1 MRRTGSATAPERP
14 QIKRSQAS
22 STSDNTITSSTAE
35 GLSPSTEDEK
45 KLIFARVSRCLLR
58 LEREFYMFQQI
69 IGQSQSACEHFL
81 HPLEILHLTTDEK
94 KVEFAASI
102 YEVPGYNYVR
112 DIIYLGPNFYKVKK
126 EGNNW
131 VFDDTLETKEQ
142 VPLTKF
148 LDFAIGAAECCEI
161 LHHGNGLVH
170 GQIRGDCFHMNSKTG
185 LVKMVNLGSGN
196 VSLEKALTSSGWASI
211 NRERGGQFKLQFIAP
226 EQSGRT
232 TSDPDS
238 RTDIYSLGVVF
249 WTMLTHEQPFAGDSP
264 LEIIQSVLSRR
275 IPLLSSR
282 RLDIPECLSQVIA
295 KMTQKKIDDR
305 YHSTTGL
312 KHDLVQIKK
321 LLCGGNLK
329 ELESFEI
336 ATKDISCFFTLP
348 NFQIGRE
355 REKRLLS
362 SYIDKVSSQARVKK
376 SIKQSHS
383 TVSSASSASG
393 LKNDSN
399 RFNVETSSIATDSP
413 SCQGNLATVHDHTRL
428 SHVTSRESLR
438 SQDVMPAD
446 FPAVENIAAHKSSIE
461 LPSYVEKRMPS
472 GIADNVLQR
481 PLSHVSGSEV
491 PSSSLTKLLRRGHQG
506 SCELISITGAAGSG
520 KTTLMQSIQ
529 HHAKQQGYIAF
540 SRFEQNRRAPL
551 NPILKLMASLLNQIF
566 SESDTKTPFHNG
578 IRDYLKPRKSTLVRD
593 LTKF

>member
-1 MRRTGSATAPERP
+1 MVPERP
-14 QIKRSQAS
+14 PIKRSQAS
-22 STSDNTITSSTAE
+22 STSDNTITSSTAD
-35 GLSPSTEDEK
+35 GLSPSTEDQK
-45 KLIFARVSRCLLR
+45 KTIFARVSRCILR
-58 LEREFYMFQQI
+58 LEREFYMYQQI
-69 IGQSQSACEHFL
+69 ISQSQLAWEHFL
-81 HPLEILHLTTDEK
+81 HPLEILYLKTDEK
-94 KVEFAASI
+94 KDGYAASI

-126 EGNNW
+126 EGNVW
-131 VFDDTLETKEQ
+131 VFDNTLETKEQ

-185 LVKMVNLGSGN
+185 LVKMVNLGSGT

-211 NRERGGQFKLQFIAP
+211 NRERGGRFKLQFIAP
-226 EQSGRT
+226 EQTGRT
-232 TSDPDS
+232 NSEPDS

-249 WTMLTHEQPFAGDSP
+249 WTMLTHEQPFTGDSP
-264 LEIIQSVLSRR
+264 LEVVQSVLSRR

-321 LLCGGNLK
+321 LLCDGNSE

-336 ATKDISCFFTLP
+336 GTKDISCFFTLP

-355 REKRLLS
+355 REKRVLS
-362 SYIDKVSSQARVKK
+362 TFIEKLSSQARVKK

-393 LKNDSN
+393 MKNGSN
-399 RFNVETSSIATDSP
+399 LFNVETSSIATDSP
-413 SCQGNLATVHDHTRL
+413 SCQGNLGITYDHTRL
-428 SHVTSRESLR
+428 SHVPSCESLG
-438 SQDVMPAD
+438 SHDLVSADVS
-446 FPAVENIAAHKSSIE
+446 AVKNIAANNSSTE
-461 LPSYVEKRMPS
+461 LPSYVEKRLPS

-481 PLSHVSGSEV
+481 PLSHISGSEV
-491 PSSSLTKLLRRGHQG
+491 PSSSLVKLSHRGHQG
-506 SCELISITGAAGSG
+506 TCEVVSITGAAGSG

-529 HHAKQQGYIAF
+529 YHAKQHGYIAF
-540 SRFEQNRRAPL
+540 SRFDQTRRAPL
-551 NPILKLMASLLNQIF
+551 NPILKLMSSLLNQIF
-566 SESDTKTPFHNG
+566 FESDTRTPFHNG
-578 IRDYLKPRKSTLVRD
+578 IRDYLKPRKSFLMRNFA
-593 LTKF
+593 KFF

>member
-1 MRRTGSATAPERP
+1 MAPERP

-22 STSDNTITSSTAE
+22 STSDNTITSSTAD
-35 GLSPSTEDEK
+35 GLSPSIEDQK
-45 KLIFARVSRCLLR
+45 KIIFARVSRYILR
-58 LEREFYMFQQI
+58 LEREFYMYQQI
-69 IGQSQSACEHFL
+69 IGQSQAACEHFL
-81 HPLEILHLTTDEK
+81 HPVEIFYLTTEEK
-94 KVEFAASI
+94 KDRYAATI

-126 EGNNW
+126 EGNEW
-131 VFDDTLETKEQ
+131 VFDNTLETKEQ
-142 VPLTKF
+142 VPLTRF

-161 LHHGNGLVH
+161 LHHGNRLVH

-185 LVKMVNLGSGN
+185 LVKMVNLGSGT
-196 VSLEKALTSSGWASI
+196 VSLEKALTNAGWASI

-226 EQSGRT
+226 EQTGRT
-232 TSDPDS
+232 TSEPDS

-249 WTMLTHEQPFAGDSP
+249 WTMLMHEEPFPGDSP
-264 LEIIQSVLSRR
+264 LEVVQSVLSRR

-282 RLDIPECLSQVIA
+282 RLDIPDCLSQVIA

-312 KHDLVQIKK
+312 KHDLIQIKK
-321 LLCGGNLK
+321 LLCGGNSK

-336 ATKDISCFFTLP
+336 GTKDISCFFTLP

-362 SYIDKVSSQARVKK
+362 STIEKVSSQARIKK
-376 SIKQSHS
+376 SIKYSHS

-393 LKNDSN
+393 VKND
-399 RFNVETSSIATDSP
+399 RFNIETSSIATDSL
-413 SCQGNLATVHDHTRL
+413 SCQGNLGTAHDHSRL
-428 SHVTSRESLR
+428 SHVPSRESLI
-438 SQDVMPAD
+438 SQDLVPAEV
-446 FPAVENIAAHKSSIE
+446 PLVENTAAHKSSTE
-461 LPSYVEKRMPS
+461 LPSYAERRLPS

-491 PSSSLTKLLRRGHQG
+491 PSSSLAKLSRRGHQG

-529 HHAKQQGYIAF
+529 YHAKQHGYIAF
-540 SRFEQNRRAPL
+540 SKFEQTRRTSL
-551 NPILKLMASLLNQIF
+551 NPILKLMSSLLNQIF
-566 SESDTKTPFHNG
+566 SESDTKTSFHNG
-578 IRDYLKPRKSTLVRD
+578 IRDYLKPSKSVTIRNSS
-593 LTKF
+593 KIC